1 MKVTAI
7 ILWSFF
13 VQCLLCSIASSEYSP
28 CFDPN
33 YIDNPGVLHNGLFE
47 CGEPNLVTQS
57 FTPPIYW
64 ERIPL
69 PDTLA
74 DCYAGLHPDF
84 VPPEPRIEWV
94 IPGPYQGDTFVVLS
108 TGGYDAVPDGAVT
121 SSKISEEVFLYAGDT
136 IIGAYFFGTTDYRP
150 FNDYASIFLELA
162 VDPND
167 YPDSVEHVLIS
178 GAQCDVETIESFR
191 STFELSPE
199 TGGWI
204 TFSHTVEPNQV
215 GPYFLRCEVTDFKD
229 TIYNSYF
236 AIDGL
241 RICRG
246 GQPIADLDWD
256 CDVDLLDYSIISEAW
271 LTFCPDI
278 DINDPNFP
286 GDPNDYPPPV
296 TDPNI
301 PCQLADIDNNWFVD
315 PNDLSIMS
323 DQWLIKPASE

>member
-1 MKVTAI
+1 
-7 ILWSFF
+7 
-13 VQCLLCSIASSEYSP
+13 
-28 CFDPN
+28 
-33 YIDNPGVLHNGLFE
+33 
-47 CGEPNLVTQS
+47 
-57 FTPPIYW
+57 
-64 ERIPL
+64 
-69 PDTLA
+69 
-74 DCYAGLHPDF
+74 
-84 VPPEPRIEWV
+84 
-94 IPGPYQGDTFVVLS
+94 
-108 TGGYDAVPDGAVT
+108 
-121 SSKISEEVFLYAGDT
+121 
-136 IIGAYFFGTTDYRP
+136 
-150 FNDYASIFLELA
+150 
-162 VDPND
+162 
-167 YPDSVEHVLIS
+167 
-178 GAQCDVETIESFR
+178 
-191 STFELSPE
+191 
-199 TGGWI
+199 
-204 TFSHTVEPNQV
+204 
-215 GPYFLRCEVTDFKD
+215 VTDFKD

-278 DINDPNFP
+278 DINEPNFP

>member
-204 TFSHTVEPNQV
+204 TFSHTPSITLILQSMVYVFAGAANLSPIWIGIV
-215 GPYFLRCEVTDFKD
+215 MSIFWTIRSFLKH
-229 TIYNSYF
+229 
-236 AIDGL
+236 GL
-241 RICRG
+241 LSARTLISMS
-246 GQPIADLDWD
+246 PIFPATRM
-256 CDVDLLDYSIISEAW
+256 IILHLSQT
-271 LTFCPDI
+271 LTS
-278 DINDPNFP
+278 
-286 GDPNDYPPPV
+286 PV
-296 TDPNI
+296 
-301 PCQLADIDNNWFVD
+301 
-315 PNDLSIMS
+315 S
-323 DQWLIKPASE
+323 